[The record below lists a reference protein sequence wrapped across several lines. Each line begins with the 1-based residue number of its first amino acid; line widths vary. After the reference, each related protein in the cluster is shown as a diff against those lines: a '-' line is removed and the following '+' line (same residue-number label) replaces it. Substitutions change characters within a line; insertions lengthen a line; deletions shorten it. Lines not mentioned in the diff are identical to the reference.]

1 VKYGLFIRNTMDKG
15 SSSATFTFGNSE
27 GLSKK
32 EDFTVEEVE
41 LWAVDN
47 GYWLVYFEYAESDLI
62 VNLLLSRIQLY
73 DYDEWLA

>member
-1 VKYGLFIRNTMDKG
+1 MGVKYGLFIKSTMDKG

-47 GYWLVYFEYAESDLI
+47 GY
-62 VNLLLSRIQLY
+62 
-73 DYDEWLA
+73 